1 MVKIHN
7 MNILNVTTI
16 VEWRGGD
23 AQMYTI
29 YNLLKK
35 YTTLNQYILCPANSV
50 LFQKAIEDQAQVVAY
65 VKKNKVF
72 SLIRPIIKL
81 IKTQDIDVLH
91 IHDSSALS
99 AAIIAKIFVNKEV
112 KLIYSRKRNNPIKN
126 NFLKK
131 LKYNNKYINKII
143 SVSKAV
149 EKIFH
154 DINLPA
160 EKLLTIY
167 DAIDV
172 QSFENKSK
180 TGFLLNELNLTSEK
194 IIVGNISS
202 LSKQKDLVTFINT
215 AEIVCQKNNN
225 VHFVILGKGSEEKNL
240 KQLVEEKGL
249 TKKIHFLGFKSNAE
263 TYLQEFDLLL
273 MSSVTEGLPLTIYE
287 AFASKIPIVATK
299 AGGIPEVI
307 IDGENGFLTEIGDEK
322 SLAQKCL
329 LLIED
334 TYLANKFKERSFNV
348 VKERFDLTNL
358 EESYL
363 NFYQKL

>member
-1 MVKIHN
+1 
-7 MNILNVTTI
+7 MNILNVTSI

-35 YTTLNQYILCPANSV
+35 HSTLNQYILCPENSV
-50 LFQKAIEDQAQVVAY
+50 LYQKAIDDQAQVVSY

-72 SLIRPIIKL
+72 SLIQPIIEQVK
-81 IKTQDIDVLH
+81 IKNIDVLH
-91 IHDSSALS
+91 THDSSALS
-99 AAIIAKIFVNKEV
+99 AAIIAKLFINKDV

-126 NFLKK
+126 NYFKK
-131 LKYNNKYINKII
+131 LKYNNKLINKIV

-160 EKLLTIY
+160 DKLLTIY

-172 QSFENKSK
+172 QSFAGESK
-180 TGFLLNELNLTSEK
+180 TGFLLNELSLSSEN

-202 LSKQKDLVTFINT
+202 LSKQKDLITFINT
-215 AEIVCQKNNN
+215 AELVCQKNND
-225 VHFVILGKGSEEKNL
+225 VHFVILGKGSEEMML
-240 KQLVEEKGL
+240 RQIVEEKKL
-249 TKKIHFLGFKSNAE
+249 TKKVHFLGFKSNAAA
-263 TYLQEFDLLL
+263 YLQEFDLLL
-273 MSSVTEGLPLTIYE
+273 MSSITEGLPLTIYE
-287 AFASKIPIVATK
+287 AFASKIPIVSTK

-322 SLAQKCL
+322 SLAEKCL

-334 TYLANKFKERSFNV
+334 RDLANKFKEKSFNI
-348 VKERFDLTNL
+348 VKERFDLNNL
-358 EESYL
+358 EENYL
-363 NFYQKL
+363 DFYQKL

>member
-1 MVKIHN
+1 
-7 MNILNVTTI
+7 MNILNVTSI

-35 YTTLNQYILCPANSV
+35 YPTLNQFILCPENSV
-50 LFQKAIEDQAQVVAY
+50 LYQKAVDDQAQVVSY

-72 SLIRPIIKL
+72 SLIQPIIEQ
-81 IKTQDIDVLH
+81 IKINNIDVLH

-99 AAIIAKIFVNKEV
+99 AAIIAKMLVNKNI

-126 NFLKK
+126 NFFKK
-131 LKYNNKYINKII
+131 LKYNNKYINKIV

-160 EKLLTIY
+160 DKLLTIY

-172 QSFENKSK
+172 QKFENKTK
-180 TGFLLNELNLTSEK
+180 TGFLLNELNLGSEK

-202 LSKQKDLVTFINT
+202 LSKQKDLVTFIKT
-215 AEIVCQKNNN
+215 AELVCENNEA
-225 VHFVILGKGSEEKNL
+225 VHFVILGKGAEETML
-240 KQLVEEKGL
+240 KELVEEKKL
-249 TKKIHFLGFKSNAE
+249 TDKIHFLGFKPNVAD
-263 TYLQEFDLLL
+263 YLKEFDLLL
-273 MSSVTEGLPLTIYE
+273 MSSITEGLPLTIYE
-287 AFASKIPIVATK
+287 AFASRIPIVSTK

-307 IDGENGFLTEIGDEK
+307 IDGENGFLSEIGDEK
-322 SLAQKCL
+322 TLAEKCL
-329 LLIED
+329 QLLDNNE
-334 TYLANKFKERSFNV
+334 LANKFKEKSFTI
-348 VKERFDLTNL
+348 VKERFDLINL
-358 EESYL
+358 EKNYL
-363 NFYQKL
+363 NFYNKL